1 MNWLEQQIRQM
12 LETAKE
18 VVLQC
23 NVENFPAAQARYLTL
38 KEILDDYAAYKRN
51 VATGDIPDDE

>member
-12 LETAKE
+12 LENARE
-18 VVLQC
+18 AVLQS

-38 KEILDDYAAYKRN
+38 KEILDDYAAHKRN
-51 VATGDIPDDE
+51 LIDGDVPDDD

>member
-1 MNWLEQQIRQM
+1 M

-51 VATGDIPDDE
+51 VATGDTPDDE